1 MCRLPVPSLIEGPTM
16 IVHLVL
22 FKLKSGVSRNDPR
35 LREAI
40 TMLEAV
46 KGKVPGVQ
54 RWECGWNFSDRP
66 IAYDY
71 GLSSTFATR
80 EDLAIYVPHPEHQ
93 AAVTKLREVADWVLC
108 DYEVNE
114 QR

>member
-1 MCRLPVPSLIEGPTM
+1 M

-71 GLSSTFATR
+71 GLSSTFAMR
-80 EDLAIYVPHPEHQ
+80 EDLAAYVPHPEHQ
-93 AAVTKLREVADWVLC
+93 AAVNKLREVADWVLC